1 MPLRP
6 LHESIIF
13 KHNHLSNSR
22 RTTHL
27 RTNDFEMFEI
37 IPRLYLSKFPE
48 SIPSDITHV
57 LNMCTTPHPA
67 DPSRTYLHIP
77 MNDVD
82 HIAPH
87 IEKIINFIDTALAN
101 NGIVLVHCSLGINRS
116 ASAMI
121 AYLCHRDKINS
132 TEALAFLT
140 TKKNDVLPCTLF
152 LKQIDRYFQRKA
164 DGKDPNGR
172 GGFPRKSR
180 GRKIGGGVASN
191 SKTCV

>member
-1 MPLRP
+1 
-6 LHESIIF
+6 
-13 KHNHLSNSR
+13 
-22 RTTHL
+22 
-27 RTNDFEMFEI
+27 
-37 IPRLYLSKFPE
+37 
-48 SIPSDITHV
+48 
-57 LNMCTTPHPA
+57 MCTTPHPA

-87 IEKIINFIDTALAN
+87 IEKIINFIDNAHQS
-101 NGIVLVHCSLGINRS
+101 NGTVLVHCSLGINRS
-116 ASAMI
+116 ASAVI
-121 AYLCHRDKINS
+121 AYLCHHNKINS

-164 DGKDPNGR
+164 SGKDPLGG
-172 GGFPRKSR
+172 GGFPRNIR
-180 GRKIGGGVASN
+180 ARKIGGGVGNN